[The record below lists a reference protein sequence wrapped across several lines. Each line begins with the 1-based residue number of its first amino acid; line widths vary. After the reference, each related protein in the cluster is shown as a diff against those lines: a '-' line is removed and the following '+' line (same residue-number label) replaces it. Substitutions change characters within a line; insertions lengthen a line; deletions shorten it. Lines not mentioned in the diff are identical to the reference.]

1 MLLLGYALE
10 HFDSVHL
17 DATVFFRRQRHQL
30 AIRALVLFLLDL
42 HLLLLLLKSCTLYEM
57 VLSLVGLRLHTFT
70 GERV

>member
-17 DATVFFRRQRHQL
+17 DATVLLSGQRHKL
-30 AIRALVLFLLDL
+30 AVRALVLFLLYL
-42 HLLLLLLKSCTLYEM
+42 HLLLKSCTLYM
-57 VLSLVGLRLHTFT
+57 VMVSLVGLGVRLHTFT